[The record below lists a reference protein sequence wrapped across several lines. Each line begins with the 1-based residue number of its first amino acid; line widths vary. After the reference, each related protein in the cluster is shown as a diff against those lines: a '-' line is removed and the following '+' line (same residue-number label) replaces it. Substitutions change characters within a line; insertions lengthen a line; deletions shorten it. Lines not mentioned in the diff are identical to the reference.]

1 MVRWLRSLVPPG
13 TGAAALEGGPA
24 DAAVTLVTGTALTA
38 WALAYEA
45 SALYLSLLQ
54 SVFVGMQV
62 AQPVGA
68 WLVQRMPGR
77 ALPIGAVLVSR
88 LSWLVMSAAAL
99 AEAPSEVV
107 LPLLFA
113 VAALSALAN
122 VIRENAV
129 GTWLGDIVPAHA
141 RGRFFAQRSRVG
153 VVFASLASFLM
164 ASLFDGHLGPRA
176 LAGLAAVVALLGLVS
191 AGLFARMP
199 PPHPPPASPT
209 TLRDAWAE
217 PAVHPYVHYHLAYA
231 FALSPGLAF
240 FSYWV
245 LDRNGGT
252 FFALSAHALLLALT
266 RIVVAPAM
274 GRWVDQHGSRI
285 VLTVCAAGTALPPL
299 IWMAITPGGLWPLAL
314 DAVVAGVLWS
324 GYAIAI
330 FDLPL
335 RISTP
340 SLRPQ
345 VLALGAVAAG
355 LGWTLGSLF
364 FGRLAEHLE
373 ATGVSEPLR
382 WIFGLCALGRALAGL
397 MALRI
402 TGVPAEPSSPRW
414 IEPGRA

>member
-1 MVRWLRSLVPPG
+1 
-13 TGAAALEGGPA
+13 
-24 DAAVTLVTGTALTA
+24 
-38 WALAYEA
+38 
-45 SALYLSLLQ
+45 
-54 SVFVGMQV
+54 
-62 AQPVGA
+62 
-68 WLVQRMPGR
+68 
-77 ALPIGAVLVSR
+77 
-88 LSWLVMSAAAL
+88 
-99 AEAPSEVV
+99 
-107 LPLLFA
+107 
-113 VAALSALAN
+113 
-122 VIRENAV
+122 
-129 GTWLGDIVPAHA
+129 
-141 RGRFFAQRSRVG
+141 
-153 VVFASLASFLM
+153 
-164 ASLFDGHLGPRA
+164 
-176 LAGLAAVVALLGLVS
+176 
-191 AGLFARMP
+191 
-199 PPHPPPASPT
+199 
-209 TLRDAWAE
+209 
-217 PAVHPYVHYHLAYA
+217 
-231 FALSPGLAF
+231 
-240 FSYWV
+240 
-245 LDRNGGT
+245 
-252 FFALSAHALLLALT
+252 
-266 RIVVAPAM
+266 
-274 GRWVDQHGSRI
+274 VDQHGSRI

-382 WIFGLCALGRALAGL
+382 WIFGLCALGRASAGL